1 MTTARPTQTKDD
13 TVTTSYDPLEG
24 AAFIAANAPEG
35 VAPRFSLEVAL
46 ERPRSEVSGARLLAT
61 AHGVYEASVDGVP
74 VTASVLNPGWTSYEW
89 RLAYQEYDVTD
100 LIGRGAGSVRLDL
113 LLGNGWY
120 RGRLGFAG
128 ADANY
133 GDEISVAAVLE
144 VTYADGST
152 QRIVTSEDW
161 VAAASDITR
170 NSLYNGQTID
180 ARLRGGGDPLD
191 VRTVD
196 ADRTALMPQSS
207 PLIIRNES
215 VAPIGISTS
224 PSGRRLVDFGQNLV
238 GWVRF
243 SVVGERGSR
252 IRIRH
257 AEVLEDGELGV
268 RPLRGAEATDEFILS
283 GEVDS
288 FEPTFTF
295 HGFRYIEVEGWPGD
309 LELDSLEAVVVH
321 SEMERTGHFT
331 CSEPLVNQLVHN
343 SVWGQKG
350 NFLSVPTDCPQR
362 DERLGWTGDLSAY
375 AASANFQFD
384 TADFLDGWL
393 RDLQEET
400 RHADGQVVP
409 LIVPEVL
416 KYAHFPDGF
425 SLPWHRATAV
435 WGDAAVWVPQ
445 ALWWS
450 YGDAERLADYYPAI
464 VMHLDSIEHDVSE
477 TGLWDRGNQLGDWL
491 DPDAPPEDPAA
502 AKADPSVVAT
512 ACLYRSASFAAEA
525 ADVLGKHEDAELWRA
540 RAERTRAAFV
550 EHYVDA
556 AGIVRSDCATVYA
569 LAISFGVLG
578 GDLRD
583 AAGRRLAELV
593 RASGYRVTTGFA
605 GTPFVTWALSET
617 GHLDDAYRLLLERES
632 PSWMYPVVMGATT
645 VWERWDSMLPD
656 GTINT
661 GEMTSFN
668 HYALGAVV
676 DWVYQV
682 VGGIRPASP
691 GYASVRIQPEPGPGI
706 DWAETSYRT
715 AQGLVSCAW
724 RIDGDRIL
732 VDISL
737 PGSTRAEVVLPDGSR
752 HDVQGGTHQF
762 ETMGRSAER

>member
-100 LIGRGAGSVRLDL
+100 LIGLGAGSVRLDL

-321 SEMERTGHFT
+321 SDMERTGRFT

-464 VMHLDSIEHDVSE
+464 VMHLDSIERDVSD

-540 RAERTRAAFV
+540 RAERTKAAFV

-762 ETMGRSAER
+762 ETTGRSAER